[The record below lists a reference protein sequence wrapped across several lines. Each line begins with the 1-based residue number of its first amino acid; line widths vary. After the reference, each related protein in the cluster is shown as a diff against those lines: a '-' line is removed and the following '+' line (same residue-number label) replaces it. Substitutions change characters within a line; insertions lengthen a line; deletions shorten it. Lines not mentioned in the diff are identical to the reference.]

1 MTSPSDSGYG
11 FNLDPT
17 TLALLGFASGMLTPT
32 RGGAMGPAFGAGLQG
47 AMTGLMAGQSS
58 VDRRR
63 RIEEDEKDRAER
75 MALAREKFDMT
86 KAAAASKAAD
96 GQSVID
102 MLSGGGGGYTPG
114 FNVQPGGGG
123 APRLGPDLD
132 QAATVIGGMEANKY
146 DAIHPV
152 ANDKGNRAYGKYGV
166 MDFNI
171 GPWTQ
176 EVTGRAWTPQEFIAN
191 TPEANA
197 VQDAVFKKKFGE
209 YTQKYGNRAAS
220 AWFAGE
226 NGMNNPGAKDVLGTS
241 VAGYQQNFDT
251 GMGRGG
257 PQVAQVGGGPIPQGD
272 AGQQQ
277 ADILKAMPP
286 ELREIIKQTAVR
298 EPGKAREML
307 ARYITEQ
314 QKSEAWV
321 PLSPE
326 NAKMFLGPA
335 YDGTKAYQQ
344 NRITKKIELI
354 GGGVSVN
361 TNIDQRGQSEFGKQ
375 MGKMDAERFGEIIKS
390 EGTLNDMASKVGF
403 ALDQLKQTYTG
414 PAGETANAF
423 FKILGAAGVDAA
435 KDKANAADAG
445 MAVISQMK
453 PYMRASGSGAS
464 SDRDMDM
471 FARALPSL
479 LNMPGGNER
488 IAAYFQRLADR
499 ATQIRQLAQEHSEG
513 GKVPLTGT
521 KFDDEVKKLGPLF
534 TEDERKE
541 MMGLTSKKT
550 ENRPPISSFG
560 RDPSTG
566 APMPGQ
572 TRPPLSSFGR

>member
-1 MTSPSDSGYG
+1 MPTDSSGYG

-47 AMTGLMAGQSS
+47 AMSGLMAGQSS

-63 RIEEDEKDRAER
+63 RMEEDERDREER
-75 MALAREKFDMT
+75 RALAREKMDLT

-96 GQSVID
+96 GQSVIA
-102 MLSGGGGGYTPG
+102 MLGDGGGYTPG
-114 FNVQPGGGG
+114 FNVQPGGG

-132 QAATVIGGMEANKY
+132 QAGNAIGGMESGGRY
-146 DAIHPV
+146 DAVGPP
-152 ANDKGNRAYGKYGV
+152 ATPKGNRAYGKYQV
-166 MDFNI
+166 MDFNV
-171 GPWTQ
+171 GPWTK
-176 EVTGRAWTPQEFIAN
+176 EVLGTEMSPQDFLAN
-191 TPEANA
+191 PQA
-197 VQDAVFKKKFGE
+197 QDAVFKAKFGQ
-209 YTQKYGNRAAS
+209 YAQKYGSQEAAAR

-226 NGMNNPGAKDVLGTS
+226 GGMNNPGAKDVLGTS
-241 VAGYQQNFDT
+241 VADYSKKFNNGV
-251 GMGRGG
+251 GG
-257 PQVAQVGGGPIPQGD
+257 PQVAQAGGGPIPQGD
-272 AGQQQ
+272 AGQPD
-277 ADILKAMPP
+277 DILKSMPP
-286 ELREIIKQTAVR
+286 QMRALIAQTATTD
-298 EPGKAREML
+298 PGKARQML
-307 ARYITEQ
+307 LQYMQEQKKVDAFYPLTEDDAR
-314 QKSEAWV
+314 
-321 PLSPE
+321 
-326 NAKMFLGPA
+326 MFLGKA
-335 YDGTKAYQQ
+335 YDGTKAYQR
-344 NRITKKIELI
+344 NRVTGKIEQI

-375 MGKMDAERFGEIIKS
+375 MGKMDAERVGKIIES

-403 ALDQLKQTYTG
+403 ALDQLRQTYTG

-423 FKILGAAGVDAA
+423 FKILGAAGVDSA

-464 SDRDMDM
+464 SDKDMDM

-488 IAAYFQRLADR
+488 IGVYFQRLADR
-499 ATQIRQLAQEHSEG
+499 ATEIRRLAQEHSEG

-541 MMGLTSKKT
+541 MMGLSKKGT
-550 ENRPPISSFG
+550 PTPDEIVDKYKLTPRNGAMSPAPKGAFDPYLG
-560 RDPSTG
+560 R
-566 APMPGQ
+566 
-572 TRPPLSSFGR
+572 R